1 MDRNGT
7 LVRGCLSLRL
17 SRHGEGRLNL
27 SPLEMLGLMLVG
39 HAIADYPLQGDFL
52 AKAKNRLAP
61 LPGVPW
67 YQALGAHAIIHGGFV
82 GIITG
87 NLPLGIAEAVA
98 HAIADDSKCSGKIG
112 FNGDQLIHIATKVVW
127 CAIYFLVIHR

>member
-1 MDRNGT
+1 M
-7 LVRGCLSLRL
+7 
-17 SRHGEGRLNL
+17 

-52 AKAKNRLAP
+52 AKAKNRRAP
-61 LPGVPW
+61 MPGVPW

-87 NLPLGIAEAVA
+87 SLPWGSPKLSHTQSQTIQSAPAKSVSTGINSSMLQPRSFGVRF
-98 HAIADDSKCSGKIG
+98 I
-112 FNGDQLIHIATKVVW
+112 FW
-127 CAIYFLVIHR
+127 